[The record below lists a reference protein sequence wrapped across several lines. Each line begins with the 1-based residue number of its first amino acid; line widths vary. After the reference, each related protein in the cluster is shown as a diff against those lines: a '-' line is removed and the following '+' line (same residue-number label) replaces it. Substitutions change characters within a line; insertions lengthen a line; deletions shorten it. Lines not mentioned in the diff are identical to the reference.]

1 MWTGYS
7 TSQVAELIGLSDAV
21 IRSVA
26 RAGLLSPKPRFQPLV
41 FSFRDVA
48 ILKIIKSLT
57 SQGIP
62 LRRIRRQLTAL
73 KRQLP
78 DDKSLASVSLCASG
92 GHVVVRECDRRWRV
106 DTGQLLFAFEA
117 DEGKPSGEVEP
128 MPLRRDAPGPEPLPG
143 PSADE
148 WFERALLIEEDDPDA
163 AIAAYRR
170 ALTLQPDCVETLINL
185 GRLYAET
192 GETEAATACFRQAL
206 EIDPSDPTALYNL
219 GVVSQDSG
227 RDDEAIHCY
236 RKALALDPALAEAH
250 YNLATVFDRAGEPQA
265 AIRHINEYRK
275 LVKKPQ

>member
-1 MWTGYS
+1 VWTGYS
-7 TSQVAELIGLSDAV
+7 TSQVADLIGLSEAV

-26 RAGLLSPKPRFQPLV
+26 RAGLLSPKPRGQPLV
-41 FSFRDVA
+41 FSFRDVSV
-48 ILKIIKSLT
+48 LKIIKTLT
-57 SQGIP
+57 GQGIP

-78 DDKSLASVSLCASG
+78 DDASLASVSLAARG
-92 GHVVVRECDRRWRV
+92 GHVVVRDREHQWRV
-106 DTGQLLFAFEA
+106 DTGQLLFGFELQDRPRA
-117 DEGKPSGEVEP
+117 GEVEP
-128 MPLRRDAPGPEPLPG
+128 MPLRRDAPGPEPIPG

-148 WFERALLIEEDDPDA
+148 WFERALLVEEDDPDA

-170 ALTLQPDCVETLINL
+170 ALALQPDCVETLINL

-206 EIDPSDPTALYNL
+206 EIDPNDPTAVYNL
-219 GVVSQDSG
+219 GVVSQDAG
-227 RDDEAIHCY
+227 RDDEAIQCY
-236 RKALALDPALAEAH
+236 RKALALEPDLAEAH
-250 YNLATVFDRAGEPQA
+250 YNLATVFDRTGEPQA

>member
-7 TSQVAELIGLSDAV
+7 TGQVSDLIGLSEAV
-21 IRSVA
+21 VRSVA
-26 RAGLLSPKPRFQPLV
+26 RAGLLSPKPRGQPLV
-41 FSFRDVA
+41 FSFRDVSV
-48 ILKIIKSLT
+48 LKIIRTLT

-78 DDKSLASVSLCASG
+78 DEASLASVSLVARG
-92 GHVVVRECDRRWRV
+92 GHVVVRDRNRQWRV
-106 DTGQLLFAFEA
+106 DTGQLIFGFDAGGQA
-117 DEGKPSGEVEP
+117 PAGEVAP
-128 MPLRRDAPGPEPLPG
+128 MPLHRDAPGPEPIPG

-148 WFERALLIEEDDPDA
+148 WFERALMVEEEDPDA

-170 ALTLQPDCVETLINL
+170 ALSLHPDCVETLINL

-206 EIDPSDPTALYNL
+206 EIDASDPTALYNL

-227 RDDEAIHCY
+227 RDDEAIQCY
-236 RKALALDPALAEAH
+236 RKALALEPGLAEAH

>member
-1 MWTGYS
+1 VWTGYS
-7 TSQVAELIGLSDAV
+7 TSQVADLIGLSEAV

-26 RAGLLSPKPRFQPLV
+26 RAGLLSPKPRGQPLV

-48 ILKIIKSLT
+48 VLRIIKSLT
-57 SQGIP
+57 TQGIP

-78 DDKSLASVSLCASG
+78 DDRSLASVSLVARG
-92 GHVVVRECDRRWRV
+92 GHVVVRDRERPWRV
-106 DTGQLLFAFEA
+106 DNGQLLFAFEA
-117 DEGKPSGEVEP
+117 DDQTPTGDVEP
-128 MPLRRDAPGPEPLPG
+128 MPLRRDAPGPEPIPG

-163 AIAAYRR
+163 AMAAYRR

-206 EIDPSDPTALYNL
+206 EIDPNDPTAVYNL
-219 GVVSQDSG
+219 GVVSQDAG
-227 RDDEAIHCY
+227 RDDEAIQCY
-236 RKALALDPALAEAH
+236 RKALALDPGLAEAH